1 MNRKLFNGLL
11 LLTVATGGIG
21 TFTSCK
27 DTEQDFR
34 NEVLTTQE
42 GLKVDLA
49 GLSAEIDAIR
59 QLTDANFLSNLDA
72 EIIKQVKEGNFED
85 AEFYLK
91 LKGEIETLLNDDY
104 ASLEDL
110 MNAVNDLK
118 DANAQNKTEIMNEVG
133 EKLSELQTTILG
145 NVSGMLSTLE
155 SDLKA
160 WVDSRIEDAI
170 DLEPLW
176 SKINEV
182 KGIADEALE
191 KANAADATANEA
203 LEQALFNAGSIE
215 RLDVNISVLQGQLA
229 ELTGEVGVVKE
240 NIATMQ
246 ERLEL
251 MSNDV
256 DDLKT
261 KYNDLDE
268 ALKGVRENVNTLTES
283 VNDLTSRVE
292 TAEKDIKGLKDATEQ
307 LSNDFNDYKTKNDE
321 ILKQYREEID
331 ALNLRVTTLYNNLMQ
346 KFANLVTSINVEE
359 VQNAIFGSFSFPVG
373 IESNIVANYYA
384 KSDHNVVFP
393 PRTSTYEYYSSNP
406 VLAGINLDRIE
417 APTFTQE
424 ADEINLEKLADMYL
438 TVNPANRD
446 FSDLELSLVN
456 SQDEQVLAGFKLKK
470 TDHVVT
476 MGVTRAADNGFYA
489 AEMVSS
495 NPSKDVPAIVYEIEN
510 GLGSAFK
517 DALKNRKKSDFVE
530 LAKLIVKQFGNDLPA
545 YAVKCEWDED
555 IMDKDGNVTKTKNS
569 VRSGYDLAVTTF
581 RPLSYRTG
589 WGFSTSVDLPTPTMG
604 YIRDRIKSAFNDIR
618 NRLDLGLTGIELDSI
633 SIELNLDITVDPTQ
647 ITIDLSNSPVYS
659 APIEWYNP
667 EDPSDFRKD
676 PNYPNA
682 ELIGFLGEGTS
693 ITIGYDPNGNLD
705 SNETALNGFV
715 DSIIESIKGSI
726 QGDPEAGKEGI
737 ADQITSQI
745 NEQLEKI
752 VNNINEQLEGVQ
764 SKVDNTIADIENK
777 INGTLDGRFGRLSE
791 RVLNLYSRLVDKLNE
806 VLADPNH
813 YLQIMMAYMGND
825 NELHRLSTMADD
837 ATPLKVGRTMEIFAT
852 SYNAEILVPSYKK
865 YVAVVDAT
873 DANGKWGDYAA
884 AKKVN
889 DNTNYLNEVRPGEQQ
904 RFYIDGSKLEAGHIY
919 KILYSSLDYRGYT
932 SSMVYYVRATK

>member
-34 NEVLTTQE
+34 NEVLSSQE
-42 GLKVDLA
+42 QLKLDLGDLQEKMEQVYGLTGEWKDKLD
-49 GLSAEIDAIR
+49 EAIETAI
-59 QLTDANFLSNLDA
+59 LN
-72 EIIKQVKEGNFED
+72 GNFED
-85 AEFYLK
+85 AKFYKDLQDQFT
-91 LKGEIETLLNDDY
+91 TLLNNKADIT
-104 ASLEDL
+104 ALNAAISNLEQQY
-110 MNAVNDLK
+110 K
-118 DANAQNKTEIMNEVG
+118 DAIAANNTEIMNQVG
-133 EKLSELQTTILG
+133 DLIDQLKLDFAAEL
-145 NVSGMLSTLE
+145 SGELE
-155 SDLKA
+155 NLRNSLEE
-160 WVDSRIEDAI
+160 WVNNQIKDAVAEI
-170 DLEPLW
+170 DLNPLW
-176 SKINEV
+176 EAVNGV
-182 KGIADEALE
+182 KTTADSALE
-191 KANAADATANEA
+191 KANNAEANAQAALAKANANAELIETMSASITTLQEKLTNLSVDMKDAKQNISTMQAKLETMSTEVENLKNKYTELNTA
-203 LEQALFNAGSIE
+203 LEGVKDNVTTLTA
-215 RLDVNISVLQGQLA
+215 SV
-229 ELTGEVGVVKE
+229 T
-240 NIATMQ
+240 
-246 ERLEL
+246 
-251 MSNDV
+251 
-256 DDLKT
+256 
-261 KYNDLDE
+261 
-268 ALKGVRENVNTLTES
+268 TLTENFS
-283 VNDLTSRVE
+283 NLESAFGAFK
-292 TAEKDIKGLKDATEQ
+292 AEMSEYQTNVDHLLG
-307 LSNDFNDYKTKNDE
+307 
-321 ILKQYREEID
+321 QYGEEID
-331 ALNLRVTTLYNNLMQ
+331 ALIRDVEYIYSNFMQ

-406 VLAGINLDRIE
+406 VLAGINLDLIG
-417 APTFTQE
+417 APTFNQE
-424 ADEINLEKLADMYL
+424 ADEIKLEKLADLYM

-446 FSDLELSLVN
+446 FSGLKLSLVN
-456 SQDEQVLAGFKLKK
+456 SQDEQVLDGFKLKK

-495 NPSKDVPAIVYEIEN
+495 NPSKDVPAIVYEIED

-517 DALKNRKKSDFVE
+517 DALKNHTKSDFVE
-530 LAKLIVKQFGNDLPA
+530 LAKLIVKQFGNDMPA
-545 YAVKCEWDED
+545 YSVKCEWED
-555 IMDKDGNVTKTKNS
+555 TQVNADGEEVPVMNS

-604 YIRDRIKSAFNDIR
+604 YIRDRIKSAFDDIK
-618 NRLDLGLTGIELDSI
+618 NRLNLGLTGIELDSI

-873 DANGKWGDYAA
+873 DENGNWGDYAA

-904 RFYIDGSKLEAGHIY
+904 RFYIDGSKLEAGRTY